1 MDVLTLALW
10 GLRIAFL
17 IAIYLVLLLVARA
30 LWRDL
35 RAAVRDESTALGRL
49 VVLASPLGQPE
60 PGLSIPIDAV
70 TSLGRDINNT
80 VVIDDERVADE
91 HALLTYRGWSWVME
105 DRTDGEATRING
117 QALQGIAV
125 LGYGDEIA
133 LGDVR
138 FRLDRAPADGGGHR

>member
-10 GLRIAFL
+10 ALRIAFL
-17 IAIYLVLLLVARA
+17 VAIYLVLLLVARA

-49 VVLASPLGQPE
+49 VVLGSPLGQPE
-60 PGLSIPIDAV
+60 VGTIVPLDAV
-70 TSLGRDINNT
+70 TTLGSDVNST
-80 VVIDDERVADE
+80 VVIDDERVAPD
-91 HALLTYRGWSWVME
+91 HALLTFRGWSWVLE

-117 QALQGIAV
+117 QPVQGVAV
-125 LGYGDEIA
+125 LGYGDEIT

-138 FRLDRAPADGGGHR
+138 FRLDRAPVEPGAR